1 MLRDRKEVS
10 FISLVGKVVV
20 SIELLSKSENAKD
33 EIVFTTDTKEK
44 YGLYYD
50 RACLKNICDL
60 GDLLD
65 MPILMA
71 LDRLRVNVRSG

>member
-33 EIVFTTDTKEK
+33 DK
-44 YGLYYD
+44 
-50 RACLKNICDL
+50 
-60 GDLLD
+60 
-65 MPILMA
+65 
-71 LDRLRVNVRSG
+71 